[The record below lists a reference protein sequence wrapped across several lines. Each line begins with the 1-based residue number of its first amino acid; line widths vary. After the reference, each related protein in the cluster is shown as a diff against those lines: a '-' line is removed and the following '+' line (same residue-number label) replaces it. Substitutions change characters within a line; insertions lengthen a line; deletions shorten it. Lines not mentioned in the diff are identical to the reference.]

1 MLLLLLLLLLSQ
13 LLLPRWLLKLLVLL
27 QFARLVVV

>member
-1 MLLLLLLLLLSQ
+1 MLLLLLLLSQ

>member
-1 MLLLLLLLLLSQ
+1 LLLLLLLLLLSQ